1 MILFTYPIGIN
12 GGFVGLC
19 RDMDDAVDGIL
30 LKFNVGVNS
39 TDADLL
45 QLS

>member
-1 MILFTYPIGIN
+1 MNLFTYPIGVN
-12 GGFVGLC
+12 GDFVGLC
-19 RDMDDAVDGIL
+19 RDIHDAVGGIL
-30 LKFNVGVNS
+30 LKFEVGVNS